1 MTQSPKPDALLR
13 AIIPP
18 LVTPLLSREELD
30 SSGLERLVEHVLA
43 GGVHGLFILGTTG
56 EGPSLSHH
64 LRRELITATLRLVA
78 GRVPVLV
85 GVTDTC
91 LVDSIELAKFSAKA
105 GASAVVTS
113 APHYFQLAQPEL
125 LDYLEELL
133 NDLPLPLVLYNMP
146 SLTKVG
152 FAPETVEKM
161 LSHEKVIGI
170 KDSSGDIEYATSLLK
185 RIPKG
190 PDWSLMTGPEEI
202 LADALRAGVSGG
214 VCGGANL
221 FPRLYVDLY
230 EADQKGDLQKVQALH
245 EDVLQISRLLYS
257 IGCHESAFIKG
268 IKCALS
274 CLGIC
279 SDYMA
284 PPLHQF
290 QKPERRIVQ
299 QRLQQ
304 IGQLEAEGIRT
315 VMDSLTICE

>member
-1 MTQSPKPDALLR
+1 MTQPTKDSSMLR
-13 AIIPP
+13 GIIPP
-18 LVTPLLSREELD
+18 MVTPLLGRDELD
-30 SSGLERLVEHVLA
+30 QAGLERIIEHILA

-56 EGPSLSHH
+56 EGPSLSHA
-64 LRRELITATLRLVA
+64 LRRELIAVTTRLVA

-85 GVTDTC
+85 GITDTC
-91 LVDSIELAKFSAKA
+91 LVESIEIAKFSADA

-133 NDLPLPLVLYNMP
+133 KELPLPLVLYNMP
-146 SLTKVG
+146 SLTKVS
-152 FAPETVEKM
+152 FEPDTVEKL
-161 LSHEKVIGI
+161 LSYEKVIGI
-170 KDSSGDIEYATSLLK
+170 KDSSGDIEYATGLLK
-185 RIPKG
+185 RIAKG
-190 PDWSLMTGPEEI
+190 SDWSLMTGPEEI
-202 LADALRAGVSGG
+202 LADTLRAGVNGG

-221 FPRLYVDLY
+221 FPRLFVDLY
-230 EADQKGDLQKVQALH
+230 EADLEGDLQKVQTLH

-257 IGCHESAFIKG
+257 IGRHESAFIKG
-268 IKCALS
+268 VKCALS

-279 SDYMA
+279 SDFMA

-304 IGQLEAEGIRT
+304 ISQLKAEGVRT
-315 VMDSLTICE
+315 IMESYSNCE